1 MIGPMKNDGIA
12 QETRLNRLAK
22 PEDIAYVM
30 VQMMAEKWS
39 YMSASLVDLTCDP
52 CMDIEVK
59 RMEIQRIEH
68 EIERLNKQII
78 DDESFE
84 AVNL

>member
-1 MIGPMKNDGIA
+1 
-12 QETRLNRLAK
+12 
-22 PEDIAYVM
+22 
-30 VQMMAEKWS
+30 
-39 YMSASLVDLTCDP
+39 
-52 CMDIEVK
+52 
-59 RMEIQRIEH
+59 MEIIQRIEH